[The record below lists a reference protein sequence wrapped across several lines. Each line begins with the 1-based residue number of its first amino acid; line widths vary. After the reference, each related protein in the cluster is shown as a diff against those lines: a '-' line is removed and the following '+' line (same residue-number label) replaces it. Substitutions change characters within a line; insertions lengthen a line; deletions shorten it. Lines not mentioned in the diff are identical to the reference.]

1 MTTLKDR
8 LDIIIEENKAEIMT
22 YVVGELKAL
31 GRIIKNINCPECNS
45 QKEPKTVRLYI
56 QNIEDIET
64 LFGKYIT
71 ENHPKIRQLLSEYEY
86 HEIGQKLLEKAKEDN
101 IIIIRENNI
110 YMKET
115 NKITKRLEEKYGI
128 KSSYANTR
136 IKEIIEREGEKIK
149 DTIWN
154 YLWYVP

>member
-1 MTTLKDR
+1 MTTL

-31 GRIIKNINCPECNS
+31 GKIIKNINCPECNS
-45 QKEPKTVRLYI
+45 QKDRLYI

-71 ENHPKIRQLLSEYEY
+71 EAHPKIRQLLSEYGY
-86 HEIGQKLLEKAKEDN
+86 HEIGQKILEKAKQDG
-101 IIIIRENNI
+101 IIIIRERENNI
-110 YMKET
+110 YMEET
-115 NKITKRLEEKYGI
+115 DKITKKLEEKYGI
-128 KSSYANTR
+128 KSSYANKR

>member
-1 MTTLKDR
+1 MTTLKDKL

-31 GRIIKNINCPECNS
+31 GKIIKNINCPECNS
-45 QKEPKTVRLYI
+45 QKDRLYI

-71 ENHPKIRQLLSEYEY
+71 EAHPKIGQLLSEYGY
-86 HEIGQKLLEKAKEDN
+86 HEIGQKLLEKAKEDG
-101 IIIIRENNI
+101 IIIIRERENNI
-110 YMKET
+110 YMEET
-115 NKITKRLEEKYGI
+115 DKITKKLEEKYGI
-128 KSSYANTR
+128 KSSYANKR

>member
-1 MTTLKDR
+1 MTTL

-31 GRIIKNINCPECNS
+31 GKIIKNINCPECNS
-45 QKEPKTVRLYI
+45 QKDRLYI
-56 QNIEDIET
+56 QNIEDIKT

-71 ENHPKIRQLLSEYEY
+71 EAHPKIRQLPSEYGY
-86 HEIGQKLLEKAKEDN
+86 HEIGQKLLEKAKEDG
-101 IIIIRENNI
+101 IIIIRERENNI
-110 YMKET
+110 YMEET
-115 NKITKRLEEKYGI
+115 DKITKKLEEKYGI
-128 KSSYANTR
+128 KSSYANKR